1 MESLDITQLTV
12 KYFEMEREIDKMN
25 IKKQEYEKEI
35 TEQYKIKGEIWTL
48 IKKKQKEQEDEI
60 EENKRKLK
68 ESLENAQLKRTQMK
82 REKLEKAIEARKKR
96 ESDPEYILKKEQE
109 RALNDLCYQAVEGDI
124 YWYSIDGQKT
134 LKPDEVIQRELKIKT
149 QKFKKN
155 TLKK

>member
-35 TEQYKIKGEIWTL
+35 TEQYNNKGKIWTL

-60 EENKRKLK
+60 EENKKKLK

-82 REKLEKAIEARKKR
+82 REKLERAIEAREKR

-109 RALNDLCYQAVEGDI
+109 RALNDLCYRAVEGDI
-124 YWYSIDGQKT
+124 YYRNM
-134 LKPDEVIQRELKIKT
+134 ENVIINKT
-149 QKFKKN
+149 QKLKKN